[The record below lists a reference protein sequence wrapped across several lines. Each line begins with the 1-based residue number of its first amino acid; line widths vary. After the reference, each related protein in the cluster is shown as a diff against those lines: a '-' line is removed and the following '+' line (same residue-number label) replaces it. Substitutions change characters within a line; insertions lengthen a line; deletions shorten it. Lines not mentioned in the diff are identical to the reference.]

1 MATIVRGTTPEIE
14 IVFKETDPHVL
25 AKAVLTL
32 SKGTDDVLSRDL
44 STATISGKSVSWEL
58 TQEET
63 LALNKD
69 DSLSVVCVWVTNE
82 AVRGQSKTAIVYVAE
97 TPINEVL

>member
-14 IVFKETDPHVL
+14 IIFKETDPHVL
-25 AKAVLTL
+25 AKAVLTF

-44 STATISGKSVSWEL
+44 STANISGKSVSWEL

-63 LALNKD
+63 LALNNG
-69 DSLSVVCVWVTNE
+69 DSLSVTCVWVTNSG
-82 AVRGQSKTAIVYVAE
+82 VRGQSKTAVFYIGD